1 MRYSKMLLPTSKEVP
16 AEAEVISHQLLLR
29 GGFIRK
35 LTAGVYSYLP
45 LGLMALRKVT
55 AIVREEMKRAGAQEI
70 LMPMVQPG
78 DLWMESGRWQHYGPE
93 LLRFRDRNER
103 ECYRRIDHLRQRG
116 EAIGFVEIENA
127 SAFAVLGQQ
136 TVAVPVVA
144 RPAWSSLAWA
154 LPA

>member
-1 MRYSKMLLPTSKEVP
+1 MRDWSSDVCSSDL
-16 AEAEVISHQLLLR
+16 
-29 GGFIRK
+29 K

-103 ECYRRIDHLRQRG
+103 ECCLSPTQEEVATDLARRELLSYRQLPVNIYHIQTKYRDEMRPRFGLMRCREFIMKDAYSFDA
-116 EAIGFVEIENA
+116 EIGRAHV
-127 SAFAVLGQQ
+127 
-136 TVAVPVVA
+136 
-144 RPAWSSLAWA
+144 
-154 LPA
+154 

>member
-103 ECYRRIDHLRQRG
+103 E
-116 EAIGFVEIENA
+116 
-127 SAFAVLGQQ
+127 
-136 TVAVPVVA
+136 
-144 RPAWSSLAWA
+144 
-154 LPA
+154 